1 MASTGSAQ
9 GLAVELVRDLVEQC
23 HTLAQS
29 LAELDSAP
37 ADEVEDAVRDH
48 LRAMRP
54 VCSRITALA
63 RELSRRRDEIG
74 RLPRADREQLT
85 LDVAGCRCA
94 VEKAGW
100 MYGELGGA
108 VKGIL
113 AAIDRELSGIRRGGQ
128 MLSSYRRGAE
138 LVR

>member
-1 MASTGSAQ
+1 MVSTGSAQ
-9 GLAVELVRDLVEQC
+9 RLAVELARDLVEQC
-23 HTLAQS
+23 DTLAQS

-37 ADEVEDAVRDH
+37 ADEVEGAVWGH
-48 LRAMRP
+48 LSAVRP

-63 RELSRRRDEIG
+63 RELSRRRDEIL
-74 RLPRADREQLT
+74 RLPPEDREQLT

-94 VEKAGW
+94 VEKAGR

-113 AAIDRELSGIRRGGQ
+113 AAIDRELRSIRRGGR
-128 MLSSYRRGAE
+128 MLGSYRRGAE